1 MGKGTG
7 KRGVYMIRA
16 VTLAFLL
23 AGPASAQEIDC
34 AIAMAQQ
41 ELNLCA
47 YQDWQDADA
56 ELNKAY
62 KQAVAMLKDWDA
74 DLSEGEPSAAN
85 ALRDAQRAWITFRDK
100 ACEVEG
106 YAMRGGSA
114 EPLLV
119 NGCLAGLTRERTA
132 QLLAL
137 VENYGG

>member
-1 MGKGTG
+1 
-7 KRGVYMIRA
+7 MIRI
-16 VTLAFLL
+16 VTLAVLL
-23 AGPASAQEIDC
+23 AGPAFAQEIDC
-34 AIAMAQQ
+34 ANAMAQQ

-47 YQDWQDADA
+47 YRDWQDADA
-56 ELNKAY
+56 DLNKAY

-119 NGCLAGLTRERTA
+119 NSCLAGLTRERTA

>member
-1 MGKGTG
+1 
-7 KRGVYMIRA
+7 MIRA

>member
-1 MGKGTG
+1 
-7 KRGVYMIRA
+7 MIRI
-16 VTLAFLL
+16 VTLAVLL
-23 AGPASAQEIDC
+23 AGPAFAQEIDC
-34 AIAMAQQ
+34 ANAMAQQ

-47 YQDWQDADA
+47 YRDWQDADA
-56 ELNKAY
+56 DLNKAY

>member
-1 MGKGTG
+1 
-7 KRGVYMIRA
+7 MIRI
-16 VTLAFLL
+16 VTLAVLL
-23 AGPASAQEIDC
+23 AGPAFAQEIDC
-34 AIAMAQQ
+34 ANAMAQQ

-47 YQDWQDADA
+47 YRVWQDADA
-56 ELNKAY
+56 DLNKAY

-119 NGCLAGLTRERTA
+119 NGCLAGLTRERAA